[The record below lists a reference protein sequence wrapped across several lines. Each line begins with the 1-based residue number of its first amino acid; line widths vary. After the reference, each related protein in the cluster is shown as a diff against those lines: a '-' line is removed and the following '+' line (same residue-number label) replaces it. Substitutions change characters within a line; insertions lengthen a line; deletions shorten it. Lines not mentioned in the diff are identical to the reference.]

1 MRLPI
6 NHNGHIATCV
16 ANAHAHGL
24 KHTHTHAYSHTR
36 SLALPENC
44 CIPCGV
50 MALAAPFSLSLSPSF
65 AASHP
70 TLSLRALSLLRF
82 VSHYYRCLLMIQLAA
97 FFNFRNFCARREKSF
112 ASKKGWEKFRSA
124 SSKSL
129 RKNPKKIQ
137 IASISAAWAM
147 GATGVF
153 LWQI

>member
-24 KHTHTHAYSHTR
+24 KHTHTHTHTETHTHSHTR
-36 SLALPENC
+36 SFALPENC

-129 RKNPKKIQ
+129 RKKTPRKSK
-137 IASISAAWAM
+137 
-147 GATGVF
+147 
-153 LWQI
+153 